1 MYYRRNTKED
11 GTDYHEILLFYVD
24 NILSYSHDAKTVMAG
39 TAAEFDINNDEIS
52 EPKLYL
58 GGNIEKFQLPIG
70 KYARSINYNSY
81 VKGDIDTV
89 QRLLAKDGKTLKIG
103 NRPNIGPLPHGYKPE
118 LDTTDECD
126 AYHTPRYQN
135 LIEIL
140 RWAME
145 LGRIDIQLDVA
156 LMSQYHM
163 NPREG
168 HL

>member
-39 TAAEFDINNDEIS
+39 TAAEFEIKNDEIS

-89 QRLLAKDGKTLKIG
+89 KRLLVEDGRKLKTRKRTHKD
-103 NRPNIGPLPHGYKPE
+103 PLPHG
-118 LDTTDECD
+118 
-126 AYHTPRYQN
+126 
-135 LIEIL
+135 
-140 RWAME
+140 
-145 LGRIDIQLDVA
+145 
-156 LMSQYHM
+156 
-163 NPREG
+163 
-168 HL
+168 